1 MAFTKETLQK
11 GIKRFFGIRSE
22 EELQVEKTPKQKAVE
37 FGKSLGSAFIAAIFI
52 ITFIIQNTRI
62 PTPSMT
68 DTILVGDFVL
78 VNKFIYGSSSP
89 RYLPLLDIPIPYFTL
104 PAVREPRHADIVVFE
119 FPGNRDELKPENLN
133 VNYVKRLIGLPGDTV
148 VIRNKVVSV
157 NGKEAWIPPNV
168 QYSGISVPKNIAQP
182 DIFPYGKPWNK
193 DNYGPLVVP
202 RKGDVIQLN
211 RDNVEEWR
219 TIIDREFGDRVVGQS
234 VDGKI
239 TIQGTPV
246 TSYMLKKDYFF
257 MMGDNRDDSYDSR
270 FWGFV
275 PRDKVVGQA
284 FMALFS
290 WDNTIPFSQ
299 PFDLLASIRPDRI
312 LKLLK

>member
-1 MAFTKETLQK
+1 MPVTKNNLRN
-11 GIKRFFGIRSE
+11 GIKKFFGIKTE
-22 EELQVEKTPKQKAVE
+22 EELKVQKTPKQKAAD

-52 ITFIIQNTRI
+52 ITFVIQNTRI

-89 RYLPLLDIPIPYFTL
+89 RYIPLLDIPLPYFTL
-104 PAVREPRHADIVVFE
+104 PAVREPRHSDIVFE

-148 VIRNKVVSV
+148 VIKNKIVYV
-157 NGKEAWIPPNV
+157 NGKESWIPPNI
-168 QYSGISVPKNIAQP
+168 QYSGMCVPKSIAQP

-193 DNYGPLVVP
+193 DNYGPLVIP
-202 RKGDVIQLN
+202 RKDQVVQLN

-219 TIIDREFGDRVVGQS
+219 TIIDREFGERVVGQS
-234 VDGKI
+234 PDGQI
-239 TIQGTPV
+239 TIQGKPV
-246 TSYMLKKDYFF
+246 TSYTLKKDYFF
-257 MMGDNRDDSYDSR
+257 MMGDNRDDSFDSR
-270 FWGFV
+270 FWGVV
-275 PRDKVVGQA
+275 PRDKIVGEA

-290 WDNTIPFSQ
+290 WDNTITFSQ